1 MQSSYGLPTGS
12 QIFYGAPGFP
22 TWVYELGAAFNLKA
36 STYPGH
42 QEGSRAEAGFAPNP
56 MRKNRGID
64 WVGTPEAM
72 DRFATYLLSIRG
84 QLEQVIWEHP
94 QTRRRV
100 GVAGGD
106 DVTHTGYY
114 APDYAGHRDHVH
126 TRQSKPIPLPGYPS
140 TQVPQSTGWT
150 GDPLWLAD
158 VLHAAKPKLKIREL
172 DGWQQSGHG
181 DYKSL
186 FGVMIHHTGNARESA
201 ESIRRGRPDLPGPLS
216 NLHIAPNGVVTVVA
230 AGVCWHAGAG
240 EYAGL
245 PANNGNF
252 HLIGI
257 ECAWP
262 MDTTITPATAGREP
276 WPDVQMDAMV
286 GSVAAILSRLGFD
299 ASRVISHK
307 EWAWN
312 SQRKWDPGGIS
323 MRTFRARVTEAQRGN
338 YSPTGPTGEI
348 TTGAEDMAAV
358 PQEQWDRLYRE
369 LTTKLPSRSIYRTP
383 GEGAIDT
390 TSGMVLNVDA
400 MQHAELVER
409 LARLGDRDAV
419 MRVARTAA
427 GQGAVK
433 DRQAVAQ
440 AQTVLA
446 DIERT
451 NPSILQDFLSKG

>member
-1 MQSSYGLPTGS
+1 
-12 QIFYGAPGFP
+12 
-22 TWVYELGAAFNLKA
+22 
-36 STYPGH
+36 
-42 QEGSRAEAGFAPNP
+42 
-56 MRKNRGID
+56 
-64 WVGTPEAM
+64 
-72 DRFATYLLSIRG
+72 
-84 QLEQVIWEHP
+84 
-94 QTRRRV
+94 
-100 GVAGGD
+100 
-106 DVTHTGYY
+106 
-114 APDYAGHRDHVH
+114 
-126 TRQSKPIPLPGYPS
+126 
-140 TQVPQSTGWT
+140 
-150 GDPLWLAD
+150 
-158 VLHAAKPKLKIREL
+158 
-172 DGWQQSGHG
+172 
-181 DYKSL
+181 
-186 FGVMIHHTGNARESA
+186 MIHHTGNARESA

-240 EYAGL
+240 EYPGL

-312 SQRKWDPGGIS
+312 SQRKWDPGGVS
-323 MRTFRARVTEAQRGN
+323 MRTFRAHVTEAQRGN
-338 YSPTGPTGEI
+338 YLPTGPTGEI

-383 GEGAIDT
+383 GEGAVDT

-433 DRQAVAQ
+433 DRQAIAQ

>member
-1 MQSSYGLPTGS
+1 MTYGLPTGS
-12 QIFYGAPGFP
+12 NITYGARGFP
-22 TWVYELGAAFNLKA
+22 EWVYALADAFSLRA

-56 MRKNRGID
+56 RRQNRGID
-64 WVGTPEAM
+64 WVGTPDAM

-84 QLEQVIWEHP
+84 DLEQVIWENP
-94 QTRRRV
+94 ETRRRV

-106 DVTHTGYY
+106 DVTNTGYY

-126 TRQSKPIPLPGYPS
+126 TRQSKPIPLPKYLS
-140 TQVPQSTGWT
+140 TAVPKSTGWT
-150 GDPLWLAD
+150 GDPLWLAE
-158 VLHAAKPKLKIREL
+158 VLHDAKPKLKVREL

-181 DYKSL
+181 DYKNL

-240 EYAGL
+240 EYPGL
-245 PANNGNF
+245 PTNNGNF

-276 WPDVQMDAMV
+276 WPEAQMDAMV

-299 ASRVISHK
+299 SSRVISHR
-307 EWAWN
+307 EWGGR
-312 SQRKWDPGGIS
+312 SQGKWDPGGIS
-323 MRTFRARVTEAQRGN
+323 MRTFRARVTEAQRGA
-338 YSPTGPTGEI
+338 YAPTGPTGQI
-348 TTGAEDMAAV
+348 TTGEEDMASV

-433 DRQAVAQ
+433 DRQAIAQ

>member
-1 MQSSYGLPTGS
+1 MPTGTS
-12 QIFYGAPGFP
+12 ITYGAQGFP
-22 TWVYELGAAFNLKA
+22 SWVYDLGAAFNLKA

-56 MRKNRGID
+56 RRLNRGID
-64 WVGTPEAM
+64 WVGTPDQM
-72 DRFATYLLSIRG
+72 DRFATYLLSIRKD
-84 QLEQVIWEHP
+84 LEQVIWEHP

-106 DVTHTGYY
+106 DVTNTGYY

-126 TRQSKPIPLPGYPS
+126 TRQAKPIPLPGYPS

-150 GDPLWLAD
+150 GDPVWLAD
-158 VLHAAKPKLKIREL
+158 VLRAQKPALKVREL
-172 DGWQQSGHG
+172 DGWLQSGHG
-181 DYKSL
+181 DYRSL
-186 FGVMIHHTGNARESA
+186 WGVMIHHTGNARESA

-216 NLHIAPNGVVTVVA
+216 NLHISPNGTVTVVA

-240 EYAGL
+240 DYPGL
-245 PANNGNF
+245 PANNGNW

-262 MDTTITPATAGREP
+262 MDTSIGPATAGREP
-276 WPDVQMDAMV
+276 WPDAQMDAMI

-307 EWAWN
+307 EWGARA
-312 SQRKWDPGGIS
+312 QGKWDPGGVN
-323 MRTFRARVTEAQRGN
+323 MRTFRARVTEVQRGN
-338 YSPTGPTGEI
+338 YSPTAPTGQ
-348 TTGAEDMAAV
+348 TPTGVEDMASV
-358 PQEQWDRLYRE
+358 PQEQWDRVYRE

-383 GEGAIDT
+383 GEGAIDVT
-390 TSGMVLNVDA
+390 TGMVLNIDA
-400 MQHAELVER
+400 MAHAELVER
-409 LARLGDRDAV
+409 LARQGERDAL

-427 GQGAVK
+427 GQGAAK

-440 AQTVLA
+440 AQAVLA

-451 NPSILQDFLSKG
+451 NPEVLQQFLSKG

>member
-1 MQSSYGLPTGS
+1 MSYGLPTGS
-12 QIFYGAPGFP
+12 QIFYGNQGFP
-22 TWVYELGAAFNLKA
+22 DWVYELAQAFGLKA

-42 QEGSRAEAGFAPNP
+42 QENSRAEAGFAPNP
-56 MRKNRGID
+56 RRLNRGID
-64 WVGTPEAM
+64 WVGTPDAM

-84 QLEQVIWEHP
+84 HLEQVIWEHP

-126 TRQSKPIPLPGYPS
+126 TRQSKRLPLPGLS
-140 TQVPQSTGWT
+140 SIKVPAATGWT

-158 VLHAAKPKLKIREL
+158 VLHAATPKLKVREL

-181 DYKSL
+181 DYRSIW
-186 FGVMIHHTGNARESA
+186 GVLIHHTGNARESA

-216 NLHIAPNGVVTVVA
+216 NLHISPSGVVTVVA

-240 EYAGL
+240 EYPGL
-245 PANNGNF
+245 PNNNGNW

-276 WPDVQMDAMV
+276 WPDAQMDAMI

-307 EWAWN
+307 EWGGRA
-312 SQRKWDPGGIS
+312 QGKWDPGGVS
-323 MRTFRARVTEAQRGN
+323 MRTLRARVTEAMRGN
-338 YSPTGPTGEI
+338 YLPSATAETI
-348 TTGAEDMAAV
+348 TTGAEDMAQV

-369 LTTKLPSRSIYRTP
+369 LTQRNSSRSIYRTP

-390 TSGMVLNVDA
+390 TTGMVLNVDA
-400 MQHAELVER
+400 MAHAELVER

-433 DRQAVAQ
+433 DRQAISQ

-446 DIERT
+446 EIERT
-451 NPSILQDFLSKG
+451 NPSILEQFLTKEG